1 LEELRDPSVRV
12 STPTKKKRRR
22 KKKKRREK
30 EEKKENLQSIFTD
43 SMLLIASMLA
53 VTSKFAA
60 DAPKVTRSNPV

>member
-1 LEELRDPSVRV
+1 VPSLRV